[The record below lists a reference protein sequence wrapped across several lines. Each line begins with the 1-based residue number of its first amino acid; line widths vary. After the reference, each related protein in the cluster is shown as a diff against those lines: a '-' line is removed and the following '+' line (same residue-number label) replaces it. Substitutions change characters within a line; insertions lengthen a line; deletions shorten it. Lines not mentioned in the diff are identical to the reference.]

1 MAKSPNT
8 TPINGYSA
16 SFTYKYKGWTAPE
29 IYQDLTDERTT
40 PEEPVQTVSV
50 EVANELAWYDFVE
63 SEVIQDMLTYPEA
76 EAIISKI
83 MKQGEGND

>member
-1 MAKSPNT
+1 
-8 TPINGYSA
+8 
-16 SFTYKYKGWTAPE
+16 
-29 IYQDLTDERTT
+29 
-40 PEEPVQTVSV
+40 VSV

-63 SEVIQDMLTYPEA
+63 SEFIQDMLTYPEA